1 MTTPVNYADIGFVII
16 GRNEGQRLV
25 ACLNALKNYLPQAV
39 YVDSGSTD
47 DSVKNAQLAGFHV
60 CALNMS
66 IPFTAARARN
76 SGFNQLIQHYPHLK
90 YVHFLDG
97 DCILAANWVEQA
109 LSFMQNNAEIAVV
122 CGRRKEIYPEQSIYN
137 TMCDMEW
144 NTPIGLS
151 KACGGD
157 ALFSVSAFQAA
168 NGYRDS
174 LIAGEEPELCIRI
187 RQLGFKVWCLDALMT
202 KHDAAIFKFAQWWKR
217 SKRTGY
223 AYAEGAYLHG
233 RPPENH
239 WVKERNRGL
248 IWAIAIPLLCVTAI
262 YYKPIFVLLLC
273 IYPLQIIINAFKLKH
288 LGKFAIIQ
296 SVFFMLGKFAETTG
310 QLKYYYN
317 RVLNKNSQLIEYK
330 SY

>member
-1 MTTPVNYADIGFVII
+1 MTITNNYADIGFVVI
-16 GRNEGQRLV
+16 GRNEGQRLM
-25 ACLNALKNYLPQAV
+25 ACLSSLKDYLPQAI

-47 DSVKNAQLAGFHV
+47 NSVKNAQSIGFHV
-60 CALNMS
+60 CELDMS

-76 SGFNQLIQHYPHLK
+76 IGFHQLIQHYPHLK

-97 DCILAANWVEQA
+97 DCILEPDWIKQA
-109 LSFMQNNAEIAVV
+109 LSFIQNNPEIAVV
-122 CGRRKEIYPEQSIYN
+122 CGRRSEIHPDQSIYN

-144 NTPIGLS
+144 DTPIGLS

-157 ALFSVSAFQAA
+157 ALFSVSTFIAA

-187 RQLGFKVWCLDALMT
+187 RQLGFKVWRLDAAMT
-202 KHDAAIFKFAQWWKR
+202 RHDAAIFKFSQWWKR

-233 RPPENH
+233 SPPENH
-239 WVKERNRGL
+239 WVTERNRGL
-248 IWAIAIPLLCVTAI
+248 IWALVIPLLCFAAMC
-262 YYKPIFVLLLC
+262 YKPILGLLLC
-273 IYPLQIIINAFKLKH
+273 IYPIQIIINAFKYKH
-288 LGKFAIIQ
+288 LGKFAFMQ
-296 SVFFMLGKFAETTG
+296 SWFFMLGKFSETAG

-317 RVLNKNSQLIEYK
+317 HMLHKNSQLIEYK
-330 SY
+330 DN